1 MNNTAP
7 HILMAGVYPNPL
19 ERYRAERDPDL
30 RIRLMD
36 VLEGVTGLYCWWC
49 LDTLHGVRSDARFC
63 STNCRVA
70 CHRAHKENQRRIAER
85 NAREEAL
92 RAAKQEHQA
101 RWVSFLLE
109 HGPTSSRLTKAS
121 AEHLYEAM
129 LEHDMIERPFP
140 QPRLFQPPHTHRLNR

>member
-1 MNNTAP
+1 MSTPA

-19 ERYRAERDPDL
+19 ERYRAEQDPDL

-70 CHRAHKENQRRIAER
+70 CHRAHKENQRRIEER
-85 NAREEAL
+85 RKREEHLA
-92 RAAKQEHQA
+92 RVTQA
-101 RWVSFLLE
+101 HRDRWIAFLLA

-129 LEHDMIERPFP
+129 LEKDMIERPFP
-140 QPRLFQPPHTHRLNR
+140 QLRLGQYVD